1 MWQSGGMVPG
11 VGTLADQLLQLTGFR
26 NMSAAY
32 GLQKWDVLPHEYL
45 IASPPALVLSLGA
58 EDTPGDRMLQHPAVK
73 KLQQYVAF
81 RTYPF
86 RLLQCG
92 GPTIIQAVAR
102 LAEVHREMESR

>member
-1 MWQSGGMVPG
+1 
-11 VGTLADQLLQLTGFR
+11 
-26 NMSAAY
+26 
-32 GLQKWDVLPHEYL
+32 
-45 IASPPALVLSLGA
+45 
-58 EDTPGDRMLQHPAVK
+58 MLQHPAVK